1 MAGDTK
7 TSAEDP
13 QIPAES
19 ALLKAAYKK
28 SGLTVADLAAA
39 SGLSVGT
46 LHIAFTGIRYRDGVG
61 RAASP
66 ADQTLIKLGSVLRI
80 DPQALRAVGRDRA
93 ADLLQ
98 EAMQAGDLPTAASAA
113 DLDAQAAVAG
123 RMALVKQILA
133 VFSAEEL
140 RGEIARRKSDTATQD
155 DDDEQVYQELAEDLR
170 AEQFPG

>member
-1 MAGDTK
+1 MASDTK
-7 TSAEDP
+7 PSAEDP

-61 RAASP
+61 KPATP
-66 ADQTLIKLGSVLRI
+66 ADQTLVKVGSVLRI
-80 DPQALRAVGRDRA
+80 DPQALREVGRDRA

-123 RMALVKQILA
+123 RMALTKQILA
-133 VFSAEEL
+133 VFSTEEL
-140 RGEIARRKSDTATQD
+140 RGEIARRQKGDEVNE
-155 DDDEQVYQELAEDLR
+155 DEQAYQDLADDLR
-170 AEQFPG
+170 TAQFPG